1 MPRIA
6 FDELPDH
13 GRLWVF
19 PASRDLTDTEA
30 RECLG
35 AVDEFLSTWSAH
47 GVPLR
52 SGRELVGKRF
62 LLVGVDVDAE
72 APSGC
77 SIDALVN
84 RLRALGDAAGLT
96 LIDHA
101 PVWFRDGDTVRMLPR
116 AEFRALA
123 TSGALAPDVPVF
135 DTSLTRMAQAREGAL
150 ERPASESWHGKAFFR
165 APASRGVTSA

>member
-1 MPRIA
+1 MPRVA
-6 FDELPDH
+6 FDEIPGH

-19 PASRDLTDTEA
+19 PASRDLTESEA
-30 RECLG
+30 STCLA
-35 AVDEFLSTWSAH
+35 AVDDFLDAWAAH

-52 SGRELVGKRF
+52 SARELVERRF

-77 SIDALVN
+77 SIDKLVS
-84 RLRALGDAAGLT
+84 RLRALGGEMGVE

-101 PVWFRDGDTVRMLPR
+101 PVWFRENGEVSSVSR

-123 TSGALAPDVPVF
+123 SAGRVHADVPVF
-135 DTSLTRMAQAREGAL
+135 DTSLTRVAQARAGAL
-150 ERPASESWHGKAFFR
+150 ERPASSSWHGRAFFQ
-165 APASRGVTSA
+165 APASR

>member
-1 MPRIA
+1 MPRVS

-19 PASRDLTDTEA
+19 PASRDLTDPEA

-52 SGRELVGKRF
+52 SGREMVGKRF

-72 APSGC
+72 VPSGC

-84 RLRALGDAAGLT
+84 RLRALGEARGVT
-96 LIDHA
+96 VIDHA
-101 PVWFRDGDTVRMLPR
+101 AVWFRDGDAVRMLPR
-116 AEFRALA
+116 AEFRSLVAE
-123 TSGALAPDVPVF
+123 GAVGPDVPVF
-135 DTSLTRMAQAREGAL
+135 DTTLTRIGQAREGAL
-150 ERPASESWHGKAFFR
+150 ERPASATWHGKAFFR
-165 APASRGVTSA
+165 GSASR